1 MAREK
6 NPYLRQFD
14 QTVWDEKVLKEN
26 KDLTKDF
33 VNYCN
38 SVDRSI
44 KTIIQYESTL
54 KWLFCYIY
62 KEFNNKSFVKLTK
75 RDIMNMQSY
84 WLNEA
89 GLSSSRIRFIKSTM
103 SSLSNFIE
111 SILDDEYEGYRNII
125 NKIEAPVQ
133 NKVMEKTVMNEGDIS
148 ELLNKLVDKGY
159 IQHAFYI
166 AILYSSGM
174 RKSESLRL
182 NLDWFNDSNIIYGC
196 LWKTPVQIS
205 TKGRGKAGKLL
216 VKYFF
221 IPKLKPY
228 LELWLAER
236 ERLGVDIPNMFVV
249 KKEGLWKPASE
260 VTIDSWIR
268 TIKKVYGDRYYSHLN
283 RHALCSELLR
293 NGIPAEVIKDL
304 FGWSS
309 TSLVD
314 IYDDNDKEDNFKNFF
329 SEDGVDIKD
338 RKGIT
343 DIK

>member
-6 NPYLRQFD
+6 NPYLKQFD
-14 QTVWDEKVLKEN
+14 VDMWEKEVLKEN

-33 VNYCN
+33 INYCK
-38 SVDRSI
+38 SVDRSV
-44 KTIIQYESTL
+44 KTIIQYEATL

-62 KEFNNKSFVKLTK
+62 KEFNNKSFIKLSK

-89 GLSSSRIRFIKSTM
+89 KLSSSRIRFIKSTM

-111 SILDDEYEGYRNII
+111 NILDDEYKDFRNII
-125 NKIEAPVQ
+125 NKIPAPIQ
-133 NKVMEKTVMNEGDIS
+133 TKVMEKTIMNEEDIS
-148 ELLNKLVDKGY
+148 NLLNKLVEKGY

-174 RKSESLRL
+174 RKAESLRL
-182 NLDWFNDSNIIYGC
+182 ELDWFNDSNVIYGC
-196 LWKTPVQIS
+196 LWKTPKPII
-205 TKGRGKAGKLL
+205 TKGRGKGKLL

-228 LELWLAER
+228 LELWLKER
-236 ERLGVDIPNMFVV
+236 ERLGVDIPNMFVT
-249 KKEGLWKPASE
+249 KDSEGWKPATE
-260 VTIDSWIR
+260 KTLESWII
-268 TIKKVYGDRYYSHLN
+268 TIKRIYGGRYYNHLN

-293 NGIPAEVIKDL
+293 NGIPADVVKDL
-304 FGWSS
+304 FGWESIEMLK
-309 TSLVD
+309 T
-314 IYDDNDKEDNFKNFF
+314 YNDNDKEDSFKDFF
-329 SEDGVDIKD
+329 SESGIDIKE
-338 RKGIT
+338 RKGLA

>member
-33 VNYCN
+33 INYCK
-38 SVDRSI
+38 SVDRSV
-44 KTIIQYESTL
+44 KTIIQYEFTL
-54 KWLFCYIY
+54 KGLFCYIY

-89 GLSSSRIRFIKSTM
+89 KLSSSRIRFIKSTM

-111 SILDDEYEGYRNII
+111 NILDDEYEGFRNII
-125 NKIEAPVQ
+125 NKIPAPIQ
-133 NKVMEKTVMNEGDIS
+133 TKVMEKTIMNEEDIS
-148 ELLNKLVDKGY
+148 ILLNKLVEKGY
-159 IQHAFYI
+159 IQHAFYV

-174 RKSESLRL
+174 RKAESLRL
-182 NLDWFNDSNIIYGC
+182 KLDWFNDSNIIYGC
-196 LWKTPVQIS
+196 LWKTPTTIL
-205 TKGRGKAGKLL
+205 TKGRGKGKPLI
-216 VKYFF
+216 KYFF

-236 ERLGVDIPNMFVV
+236 ERLGVNIPDMFVI
-249 KKEGLWKPASE
+249 KKEGVWKPASE

-293 NGIPAEVIKDL
+293 NGIPAADVKDL
-304 FGWSS
+304 FGWESVEMVQCYS
-309 TSLVD
+309 
-314 IYDDNDKEDNFKNFF
+314 DNDKEDSFKDFF
-329 SEDGVDIKD
+329 SESGIDIKE
-338 RKGIT
+338 RKGLA